1 MKTFIDIDIEA
12 HTHILKEIEPFIE
25 LNDVQW
31 NFEDI
36 IKNDTYVKG
45 GFLALMGLDL
55 SKYKHLVV
63 VSNNPFLGDNLT
75 LTLPVVNY
83 LKNFADI
90 DNMDV
95 YLPYHSLFKSD
106 EYIRFHDC
114 NDWLS
119 IPNKIS
125 SQTLV
130 IAFSLLEGDLKQKL
144 EILPTDVLIGLN
156 DRFTN
161 FYSSGKI
168 FCNLECCFYNS
179 KYFKED
185 YTEGI
190 RNQLSI
196 SSKYTLKKTFDEKEL
211 IKMVDSYFKR
221 INQNRDNDPHWS
233 KIFNGDLS
241 GANDSLYSNVYEYD
255 IWMFKLLFGSRYKWT
270 NFKELIKPESFTIPK
285 NEALSMSPFVFININ
300 VNTSKLIWQNND
312 CGILDYISA
321 ILTHSKENE
330 YKVIFTHPSFDVEVN
345 DAVYDLFID
354 KNAFA
359 SILFPEDILDWVPLM
374 KYAKAVVSFDT
385 GFVHLVYLF
394 NSDVLSVG
402 GQSFF
407 WHFPDT
413 EYVNFNHIDNA
424 GNVSKD
430 SFNQSLSKVLKW
442 IKND

>member
-1 MKTFIDIDIEA
+1 MKTFIDIDIQA
-12 HTHILKEIEPFIE
+12 HTHMLKDIEPFIE
-25 LNDVQW
+25 LNGVQY

-36 IKNDTYVKG
+36 IKNDTYLKG

-83 LKNFADI
+83 LKNFAAI
-90 DNMDV
+90 DNIDV
-95 YLPYHSLFKSD
+95 YLPYHSLFKSN
-106 EYIRFHDC
+106 ERIRFYDC
-114 NDWLS
+114 NNWFS
-119 IPNKIS
+119 IPTKITR
-125 SQTLV
+125 QTLI
-130 IAFSLLEGDLKQKL
+130 IAFSLFEGDLKQNL
-144 EILPTDVLIGLN
+144 EIFPTDVLIGLN

-168 FCNLECCFYNS
+168 IFKLECCFYNS

-196 SSKYTLKKTFDEKEL
+196 SSKYNLKKTFDEKEL
-211 IKMVDSYFKR
+211 IKMVDSYFNR
-221 INQNRDNDPHWS
+221 TNQNWNTDPHWS

-255 IWMFKLLFGSRYKWT
+255 IWLFKLLFGSRYKWT

-300 VNTSKLIWQNND
+300 VNTTKLIWQNND

-330 YKVIFTHPSFDVEVN
+330 YKVIFTHPSFDAEVN

-359 SILFPEDILDWVPLM
+359 SILFPEDIVDWVPLM
-374 KYAKAVVSFDT
+374 KSAKAVVSFDT
-385 GFVHLVYLF
+385 GFVHLAYLF
-394 NSDVLSVG
+394 NTDVLSVG

-442 IKND
+442 INND

>member
-1 MKTFIDIDIEA
+1 MKTFIDIEA

-25 LNDVQW
+25 LNGVQW
-31 NFEDI
+31 TFEDI
-36 IKNDTYVKG
+36 IKDDTYSKG

-55 SKYKHLVV
+55 SKYKHLVA

-83 LKNFADI
+83 LKNIVDI
-90 DNMDV
+90 DNIDV

-106 EYIRFHDC
+106 ERIRFYDC
-114 NDWLS
+114 NNWLS
-119 IPNKIS
+119 ISNKIT

-130 IAFSLLEGDLKQKL
+130 ISFSLIEGDLKQKL

-156 DRFTN
+156 DRFTK

-168 FCNLECCFYNS
+168 ICNLECCFYNS

-196 SSKYTLKKTFDEKEL
+196 LSKYTLKKTFDEKEL

-221 INQNRDNDPHWS
+221 INQNWINDPHWS

-255 IWMFKLLFGSRYKWT
+255 IWLFKLLFGPGYKWT
-270 NFKELIKPESFTIPK
+270 NFKKMIKPESFTIPK
-285 NEALSMSPFVFININ
+285 NEAFSMSPFIFININ
-300 VNTSKLIWQNND
+300 VNTSKLIWQNNE
-312 CGILDYISA
+312 CGILDYVSA

-345 DAVYDLFID
+345 DAVYDLFKD
-354 KNAFA
+354 RNDFA
-359 SILFPEDILDWVPLM
+359 SILFSDDIVDWVPLM
-374 KYAKAVVSFDT
+374 KSAKAVVSFDT
-385 GFVHLVYLF
+385 GFVHLAYLF
-394 NSDVLSVG
+394 NTDVLSVG

-407 WHFPDT
+407 WHFPDS